1 MFILQVITESP
12 SVMPKPISTD
22 GSSKSKAA
30 DNPYAS
36 LPPSYFGGDGSSSY
50 STSGDSFSSK
60 EPIEQLKILLRSGA
74 KIDSTTIR
82 EFLKKHPEI
91 KSQAEQM
98 FKKHREDAQA
108 FRDMVRDDMDPGSSP
123 VQAVVNNSTLSPK
136 DIEEI
141 IADEAYQKERRNP
154 GFWPYARR
162 FIPVWG
168 MIESGHD
175 VYQDYAYASRQLE
188 GSEARKK
195 AYNEANTNCAVTVA
209 SAPLGLVCNIPA
221 IGNIANLAR
230 RQIYSFWS

>member
-1 MFILQVITESP
+1 MFILQVITDSA
-12 SVMPKPISTD
+12 SVMPTPKPLVEP
-22 GSSKSKAA
+22 KSPVT
-30 DNPYAS
+30 NPYES
-36 LPPSYFGGDGSSSY
+36 VYDSSNGSSSY

-82 EFLKKHPEI
+82 EFLRKHPEI
-91 KSQAEQM
+91 ESQAEKI

-108 FRDMVRDDMDPGSSP
+108 FRDMVRDDMNPDSEP

-136 DIEEI
+136 EIEEI

-195 AYNEANTNCAVTVA
+195 AYNEANTNLVTTVA
-209 SAPLGLVCNIPA
+209 TAPIGLIIGIPA